1 MIVAAERRRARRVA
15 SGALPDDL
23 VGRIRPGHQVRVLNM
38 SSCGV
43 LIETSRRLPPGMIVE
58 LHLEVRERRHTI
70 RAQVV
75 RCYVGVVLPQLLV
88 FRGALDFERSLAWV
102 SELPEVVAATA
113 GALRIGQ
120 SG

>member
-1 MIVAAERRRARRVA
+1 MTSSVERRRARRLPLE
-15 SGALPDDL
+15 ALPDAL
-23 VGRIRPGHQVRVLNM
+23 CGRIRPGHPVRVLDM

-58 LHLEVRERRHTI
+58 LHLELPERRHTM

-75 RCYVGVVLPQLLV
+75 RCYVGVVLPQALV
-88 FRGALDFERSLAWV
+88 FRGALDFERPLPWAL
-102 SELPEVVAATA
+102 ELPDVVAETV
-113 GALRIGQ
+113 GAARGR